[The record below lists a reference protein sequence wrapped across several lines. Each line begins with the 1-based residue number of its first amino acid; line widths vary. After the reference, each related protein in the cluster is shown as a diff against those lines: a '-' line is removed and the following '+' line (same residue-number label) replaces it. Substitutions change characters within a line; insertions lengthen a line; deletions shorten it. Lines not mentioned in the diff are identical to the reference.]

1 MTETIL
7 IIENIDLKNLGNLVK
22 NYQGCKI
29 FCLSY
34 SSHRYLSKNNIVH
47 EVGEFLLSEDDKTLI
62 DQKTRQATINWYN
75 KEEVRDLLVFEGLNL
90 GSTLEQE
97 LLHYFLSLYRKA
109 ITIFKIIETEKP
121 KRVIIASYLNNFVKR
136 ICDAKSIEL
145 IEIGEKE
152 HPSLYFNKIN
162 IKFNLGKFPISF
174 HISRENFNKIKKIVE
189 KLLQS
194 FRLSYQLNTKRK
206 SILLVDFNPVMYND
220 LLNEL
225 SKFDKDIL
233 LLNQRRPAIWN
244 LQSLKIIKNSKCKI
258 VQLDTFQKY
267 LDVKSHKLDKL
278 SENLNAVWK
287 QDTIFDEMFQIDSF
301 TLWDSIK
308 DSFVKMCTLR
318 FQESARRILLLTEF
332 FEKTNISTILEW
344 AETGQEEKELLY
356 LAKKHQIPTLMLQHN
371 LFPSSKTWDKY
382 DRFIIGFSHPFLSD
396 KQIIWDEL
404 TKIQALS
411 LGIQK
416 ESLLLIGSP
425 KHDQFFNYTPNTTK
439 NIIILAT
446 TSASNTSIEMTPF
459 DAYVKFENFIR
470 EVCRICKQI
479 PDKQLIVK
487 PHPQADYNTNI
498 TALIKEIDP
507 TIPIVY
513 DANLVELIS
522 SCELLITFNNST
534 IALESIILNKPT
546 ISLQFEKWA
555 EEDNLVKM
563 NALLSI
569 SEVDQVEN
577 GIKKLLYDKD
587 IQNTYQNNRNIFLDK
602 FVNKGS
608 ASNELAKV
616 LDKL

>member
-34 SSHRYLSKNNIVH
+34 SSHRYLSKNNIAH
-47 EVGEFLLSEDDKTLI
+47 EIGEFLLSEDDKTLI
-62 DQKTRQATINWYN
+62 DQKTRQATTNWYN

-145 IEIGEKE
+145 IEIVEKE
-152 HPSLYFNKIN
+152 HPSLYFDKIN

-189 KLLQS
+189 KILQS
-194 FRLSYQLNTKRK
+194 FRFSPQLNTKRK

-220 LLNEL
+220 LLSEL
-225 SKFDKDIL
+225 SKLDKDIL

-244 LQSLKIIKNSKCKI
+244 LQSLKIVKNSKCKI
-258 VQLDTFQKY
+258 IQLDTFQKH

-278 SENLNAVWK
+278 SENLNTVWK
-287 QDTIFDEMFQIDSF
+287 QDTIFDEMFQIGSF

-318 FQESARRILLLTEF
+318 FQESAQRILLLTKF

-371 LFPSSKTWDKY
+371 LFPYSNMWKNY
-382 DRFIIGFSHPFLSD
+382 DRFVIGFSHPFLSD

-411 LGIQK
+411 AGLREDQ
-416 ESLLLIGSP
+416 LLLIGSP
-425 KHDQFFNYTPNTTK
+425 KHDKFFRAPLK
-439 NIIILAT
+439 KSKGIVLLAT
-446 TSASNTSIEMTPF
+446 TAPTSFSIEMTPF
-459 DAYVKFENFIR
+459 ECYMKFEEFIKQAC
-470 EVCRICKQI
+470 EVCKKLH
-479 PDKQLIVK
+479 DKRLVVK
-487 PHPQADYNTNI
+487 PHPQADYNTHI
-498 TALIKEIDP
+498 TSLIREIDP
-507 TIPIVY
+507 EIQIVY
-513 DANLVELIS
+513 DADLVELIG
-522 SCELLITFNNST
+522 SCDLLITFNNST

-546 ISLQFEKWA
+546 ISLQFEKWT
-555 EEDNLVKM
+555 EEDQIVKM
-563 NALLSI
+563 KALLSI
-569 SEVDQVEN
+569 SETSKIEQ
-577 GIKKLLYDKD
+577 GIKDLLYNQEIK
-587 IQNTYQNNRNIFLDK
+587 TEYERNRKYFLEK
-602 FVNKGS
+602 FVNRTS
-608 ASNELAKV
+608 ASKV
-616 LDKL
+616 LAQTLDDF